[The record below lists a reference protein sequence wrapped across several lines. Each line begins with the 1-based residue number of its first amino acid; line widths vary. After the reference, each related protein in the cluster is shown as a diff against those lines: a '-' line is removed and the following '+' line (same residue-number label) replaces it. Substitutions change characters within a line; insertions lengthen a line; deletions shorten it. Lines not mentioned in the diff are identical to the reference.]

1 MVQPIVKCDQLTKR
15 YGKKY
20 ALDHFDLAIPA
31 GRIVGVLGPNGCGKS
46 TLFRAITGLITP
58 DEGEIRVLGQSP
70 GWQTNRFIGYLPD
83 RARWYPR
90 HTVLQAFEW
99 GASFLPGFDLEAAK
113 KFARYMDV
121 DLEMSLSG
129 MSKGQEARVML
140 ILCMS
145 REVPLIILDEPFA
158 GIDLISREAII
169 AGIDLISREAIIA
182 GMIDYLEE
190 REVSILIST
199 HDIQEVEGL
208 FDYIVLMDQGKAI
221 WSGEADE
228 LRAQYGSLHDVFR
241 TFYKR
246 EWSR

>member
-1 MVQPIVKCDQLTKR
+1 MMVIQPIVQCVQLSKR

-20 ALDHFDLAIPA
+20 ALNHLDLSIPA
-31 GRIVGVLGPNGCGKS
+31 GKIVGVLGPNGCGKS
-46 TLFRAITGLITP
+46 TLFRAITGLIAP
-58 DEGEIRVLGQSP
+58 DEGELRVLGQPP
-70 GWQTNRFIGYLPD
+70 GWQTNRHIGYLPD

-90 HTVLQAFEW
+90 HTALQAFEW

-113 KFARYMDV
+113 TFAAYMDV
-121 DLEMSLSG
+121 DLEMSLAG

-140 ILCMS
+140 ILCMA

-158 GIDLISREAII
+158 GIDFISREAII
-169 AGIDLISREAIIA
+169 S
-182 GMIDYLEE
+182 GMIDYLED

-221 WSGEADE
+221 WSGESEE
-228 LRAQYGSLHDVFR
+228 LRGQYGSLHDVFR

>member
-1 MVQPIVKCDQLTKR
+1 MIVQPIVKCDQLTKR

-20 ALDHFDLAIPA
+20 ALDHLDLAIPA

-46 TLFRAITGLITP
+46 TLFRAITGLIIP
-58 DEGEIRVLGQSP
+58 DEGKISVLEQSP
-70 GWQTNRFIGYLPD
+70 GWQTNSHIGYLPD

-99 GASFLPGFDLEAAK
+99 GASFLPGFDLDAAK
-113 KFARYMDV
+113 KFATYMDV
-121 DLEMSLSG
+121 DLEMSLAG

-145 REVPLIILDEPFA
+145 RDVPLIILDEPF
-158 GIDLISREAII
+158 

-208 FDYIVLMDQGKAI
+208 FDYIVLMNQGKAI